1 MRRCVQPYMPNI
13 STQKNKA
20 MHHDTLPKPK
30 GFIFDY
36 GGTIDTRGCH
46 WGKMIW
52 HAYERHHVPVDEASY
67 RDAYVYAER
76 TLGRN
81 PIIQSSYDFRTT
93 LGVKL
98 RIQMEYLLEHNLL
111 GASAPHDAEAMAS
124 ELLDDLYSQV
134 RQTVAESRTALE
146 TLSREVPLV
155 LVSNFYGNIGVVLH
169 EMGLDGLFTSVVES
183 AVVGVRKPDPR
194 IFSMGVETL
203 GLEPSQVVVVG
214 DSYSKDIVAGSK
226 AGCRTV
232 WVRGEGW
239 TAEEPDL
246 TLPEAVVESISEI
259 PLLYDMANKIY
270 QTINN

>member
-1 MRRCVQPYMPNI
+1 
-13 STQKNKA
+13 
-20 MHHDTLPKPK
+20 
-30 GFIFDY
+30 
-36 GGTIDTRGCH
+36 
-46 WGKMIW
+46 
-52 HAYERHHVPVDEASY
+52 
-67 RDAYVYAER
+67 
-76 TLGRN
+76 
-81 PIIQSSYDFRTT
+81 
-93 LGVKL
+93 
-98 RIQMEYLLEHNLL
+98 
-111 GASAPHDAEAMAS
+111 
-124 ELLDDLYSQV
+124 
-134 RQTVAESRTALE
+134 
-146 TLSREVPLV
+146 
-155 LVSNFYGNIGVVLH
+155 
-169 EMGLDGLFTSVVES
+169 MGLDGLFTSVVES

-194 IFSMGVETL
+194 IFSMGVEAL